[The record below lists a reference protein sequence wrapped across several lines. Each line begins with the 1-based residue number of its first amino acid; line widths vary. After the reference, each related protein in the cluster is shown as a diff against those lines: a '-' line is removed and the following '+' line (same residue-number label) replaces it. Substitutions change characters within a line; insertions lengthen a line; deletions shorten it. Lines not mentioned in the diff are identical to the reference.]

1 MQRKKT
7 QKPNQTKA
15 KPEFFQNKDV
25 GMAGFVSDK
34 GRELIVL
41 SRAGFVYTVKWVG
54 NLSLG
59 YKQTSLWPLEVSE
72 VDVLGRVVF
81 SSCYWQ

>member
-7 QKPNQTKA
+7 QKPNRTKA

-59 YKQTSLWPLEVSE
+59 YKQTDHCDL
-72 VDVLGRVVF
+72 
-81 SSCYWQ
+81 